1 MEKTEVKTISYIELN
16 EAFKKKAKKD
26 KLKDIHIN
34 LYNELFS
41 AFNRE
46 FWPKCLKISNNE
58 LIERLNIKHE
68 KQFRRIRETLINKG
82 YIFYNSGTNKRDAGV
97 YELVALHK
105 GSIKVSEKLNGETLR
120 DLKDYGNGE
129 FESVRKTLKMSEK
142 VSEKVSDKLKAET
155 LRDTRDTRNGKFESV
170 R

>member
-41 AFNRE
+41 AFNRQ

-58 LIERLNIKHE
+58 LIESLNIKHE
-68 KQFRRIRETLINKG
+68 NQFRRIRKVLIDKG
-82 YIFYNSGTNKRDAGV
+82 YIFYNAGINKRDAGV
-97 YELVALHK
+97 YELVALYK
-105 GSIKVSEKLNGETLR
+105 ENIKVCEKLKTETFRDTKEYGNEQNESVRKTPKMCEKMCEKVCEKVNGETLR
-120 DLKDYGNGE
+120 D
-129 FESVRKTLKMSEK
+129 
-142 VSEKVSDKLKAET
+142 
-155 LRDTRDTRNGKFESV
+155 TRNTRNG
-170 R
+170 

>member
-1 MEKTEVKTISYIELN
+1 MEKTEAKTISYIELN

-41 AFNRE
+41 AFNRQ

-58 LIERLNIKHE
+58 LIESLNIKHE
-68 KQFRRIRETLINKG
+68 KQFRRIREKLINKG

-105 GSIKVSEKLNGETLR
+105 GIEKVSEKLKVETLR
-120 DLKDYGNGE
+120 YTREYGNE
-129 FESVRKTLKMSEK
+129 QNESVRKTLKMSEK
-142 VSEKVSDKLKAET
+142 VSEKVSEKLNGET
-155 LRDTRDTRNGKFESV
+155 LRNTRNTRNG
-170 R
+170 

>member
-26 KLKDIHIN
+26 KLKDIHIK

-41 AFNRE
+41 AFNRR
-46 FWPKCLKISNNE
+46 FWPKYLKISNQE
-58 LIERLNIKHE
+58 LIESLNIKHE

-97 YELVALHK
+97 YELVALHE
-105 GSIKVSEKLNGETLR
+105 SIEKVSEKLKVETLR
-120 DLKDYGNGE
+120 DTREYGNE
-129 FESVRKTLKMSEK
+129 QNESVRKTLKMSEK
-142 VSEKVSDKLKAET
+142 VSEKMSEKLNGET
-155 LRDTRDTRNGKFESV
+155 LRDTRDTRNG
-170 R
+170 